1 MDEDL
6 RAALTAIENR
16 LARIESRVDAIPV
29 LLPSLRD
36 RLNILDA
43 QMRQQSAI
51 LSRLE
56 DTISMDVLE
65 RIRKLE
71 TEPRR

>member
-36 RLNILDA
+36 RPAVHQIRCKKTGEPLAIKLDGGWCVCPPG
-43 QMRQQSAI
+43 I
-51 LSRLE
+51 C
-56 DTISMDVLE
+56 
-65 RIRKLE
+65 KLDMG
-71 TEPRR
+71 TRA